1 MELRYGVNPHQKA
14 RVSIPDGGPLRLL
27 AGQPSYINLLD
38 ALNAWALVRTA
49 RATLDAPAATSFKH
63 VSPAGAAIAGELDEA
78 MRACW
83 GVSDPSPVTSAYV
96 RARDCDPKSSFGD
109 MIAVSDPVDTE
120 LAELLT
126 GVVSDGLIAPGFDE
140 GTIAIL
146 AAKKR
151 GAFVIFEAN
160 AGYTPPAWERREV
173 FGVTLEQELDQLPLS
188 PEFLQVATGRA
199 LTGEGVTD
207 ALLGMLVMRYTQSN
221 SVGFLRNG
229 MTLGV
234 GAGQQSRVDCTR
246 LAGAKAEVWWMRRHP
261 TVQGMKLSGG
271 GSRQDLLNW
280 QMIVAQGDMTLSQ
293 RHALAELIP
302 GGVAAVVD
310 EAERETWMAKLD
322 DVTVVHDAFI
332 PFRDN
337 IDFARHYGARNVVEP
352 GGSVRTAEVKAA
364 CDELGVNLIHTGTR
378 LFHH

>member
-1 MELRYGVNPHQKA
+1 MELRYGVNPHQAA

-38 ALNAWALVRTA
+38 ALNAWALVHET
-49 RATLDAPAATSFKH
+49 RATLDATAATSFKH
-63 VSPAGAAIAGELDEA
+63 VSPAGTAIAGELDET
-78 MRACW
+78 MRSCW

-109 MIAVSDPVDTE
+109 MIAVSDPVDTQ

-126 GVVSDGLIAPGFDE
+126 GVVSDGIVAPGYE
-140 GTIAIL
+140 RGTLELL

-151 GAFVIFEAN
+151 GAYVVFEAN
-160 AGYTPPAWERREV
+160 ADYTPPAWERREV
-173 FGVTLEQELDQLPLS
+173 FGVTLEQESDRMALTPDL
-188 PEFLQVATGRA
+188 LQVATGSLLDGA
-199 LTGEGVTD
+199 AVAD

-221 SVGFLRNG
+221 SVGFLRHG

-261 TVQGMKLSGG
+261 IVQGLTLSGG

-293 RHALAELIP
+293 RRALAELVP

-310 EAERETWMAKLD
+310 EAQRETWMAQLD

-337 IDFARHYGARNVVEP
+337 IDFARRYGARNVVEP
-352 GGSVRTAEVKAA
+352 GGSVRTAEVIAA

>member
-1 MELRYGVNPHQKA
+1 MELRYGVNPHQSA
-14 RVSIPDGGPLRLL
+14 RVTIPDPGPLRLL
-27 AGQPSYINLLD
+27 AGSPSYINLLD
-38 ALNAWALVRTA
+38 ALNAWALVREA
-49 RATLDAPAATSFKH
+49 HATLNAPAATSFKH
-63 VSPAGAAIAGELDEA
+63 VSPAGAALAGELDDA

-83 GVSDPSPVTSAYV
+83 GVSDPSPITAAYI

-109 MIAVSDPVDTE
+109 MIALSEPVDMQ
-120 LAELLT
+120 LAELLK
-126 GVVSDGLIAPGFDE
+126 GLVSDGIIAPAYDE
-140 GTIAIL
+140 GTVEVL

-151 GAFVIFEAN
+151 GAYVIFEADP
-160 AGYTPPAWERREV
+160 AYEPPAWEHREL
-173 FGVTLEQELDQLPLS
+173 FGVTLEQESDRLPLS
-188 PEFLQVATGRA
+188 AELMQVATGRPLA
-199 LTGEGVTD
+199 GQAITD

-221 SVGFLRNG
+221 SVCFVRDG
-229 MTLGV
+229 MTLGI

-261 TVQGMKLSGG
+261 TVQGLSLSGG

-302 GGVAAVVD
+302 GGVAAVID
-310 EAERETWMAKLD
+310 EADRESWMAHLD

-337 IDFARHYGARNVVEP
+337 IDFARQYGARNVVEP
-352 GGSVRTAEVKAA
+352 GGSVRTEEVKAA

>member
-1 MELRYGVNPHQKA
+1 MELRYGVNPHQSA

-38 ALNAWALVRTA
+38 ALNAWALVREA
-49 RATLDAPAATSFKH
+49 RATLNAPAATSFKH
-63 VSPAGAAIAGELDEA
+63 VSPAGAAIAGELDETMQA
-78 MRACW
+78 VW
-83 GVSDPSPVTSAYV
+83 GVRDPSPITSAYV

-109 MIAVSDPVDTE
+109 LIALSDPVDTE

-126 GVVSDGLIAPGFDE
+126 GVVADGIVAPGYDE
-140 GTIAIL
+140 GTIEIL

-151 GAFVIFEAN
+151 GSFVIFEAN
-160 AGYTPPAWERREV
+160 PAYAPPAWEQREV
-173 FGVTLEQELDQLPLS
+173 FGVTLEQELDQLPLT
-188 PEFLQVATGRA
+188 PALLDVATGEPLSA
-199 LTGEGVTD
+199 QAVAD

-221 SVGFLRNG
+221 SVCFLRGG
-229 MTLGV
+229 MTLGI

-261 TVQGMKLSGG
+261 TVRGLTLTSG

-302 GGVAAVVD
+302 GGVD
-310 EAERETWMAKLD
+310 
-322 DVTVVHDAFI
+322 
-332 PFRDN
+332 
-337 IDFARHYGARNVVEP
+337 
-352 GGSVRTAEVKAA
+352 GGHR
-364 CDELGVNLIHTGTR
+364 
-378 LFHH
+378 

>member
-1 MELRYGVNPHQKA
+1 MELRYGVNPHQSA
-14 RVSIPDGGPLRLL
+14 RVSMPENGPLRLL
-27 AGQPSYINLLD
+27 SGLPSYINVLD
-38 ALNAWALVRTA
+38 ALNAWALVREA
-49 RATLDAPAATSFKH
+49 RASLQAPAATSFKH
-63 VSPAGAAIAGELDEA
+63 VSPAGAALAGELDA
-78 MRACW
+78 TMRHCW
-83 GVSDPSPVTSAYV
+83 GVADPSPVTSAYI

-109 MIAVSDPVDTE
+109 MIAVSEPVDTQ
-120 LAELLT
+120 LAGLLT
-126 GVVSDGLIAPGFDE
+126 GVVADGIVAPGYDA
-140 GTIAIL
+140 GTVETL
-146 AAKKR
+146 AAKKK

-160 AGYTPPAWERREV
+160 SGYSPPAWESREV
-173 FGVTLEQELDQLPLS
+173 FGVKLEQELDQLPLTPS
-188 PEFLQVATGRA
+188 LLQVATGNPLSEQA
-199 LTGEGVTD
+199 VTD

-229 MTLGV
+229 MTLGI

-246 LAGAKAEVWWMRRHP
+246 LAGAKAEIWWMRRHP
-261 TVQGMKLSGG
+261 TVQGLSLGGG

-293 RHALAELIP
+293 RQALAELIP
-302 GGVAAVVD
+302 GGVPAVID
-310 EAERETWMAKLD
+310 EAERESWLAALD

-337 IDFARHYGARNVVEP
+337 IDFARQYGARNVVEP
-352 GGSVRTAEVKAA
+352 GGSVRAAEVKAA

>member
-1 MELRYGVNPHQKA
+1 MPEN
-14 RVSIPDGGPLRLL
+14 GPVRLL
-27 AGQPSYINLLD
+27 SGQPSYINLLD
-38 ALNAWALVRTA
+38 ALNAWALVREA
-49 RATLDAPAATSFKH
+49 HASLGVPAATSFKH
-63 VSPAGAAIAGELDEA
+63 VSPAGAALAGELDET
-78 MRACW
+78 MRRCW
-83 GVSDPSPVTSAYV
+83 GVADPSPITSAYV

-109 MIAVSDPVDTE
+109 MIALSEPVDTQ
-120 LAELLT
+120 LAQLLS
-126 GVVSDGLIAPGFDE
+126 GVVADGIVAPGYE
-140 GTIAIL
+140 AGTLEIL
-146 AAKKR
+146 AAKKK

-160 AGYTPPAWERREV
+160 GDYRPPAWERREV

-188 PEFLQVATGRA
+188 AALLAVATGQPLSEQATR
-199 LTGEGVTD
+199 D

-221 SVGFLRNG
+221 SVGFLRGG
-229 MTLGV
+229 MTLGI

-246 LAGAKAEVWWMRRHP
+246 LAGAKAEVWWMRRHA
-261 TVQGMKLSGG
+261 TVQGLSLSGG

-293 RHALAELIP
+293 RQALAELIP
-302 GGVAAVVD
+302 GGVPAVID
-310 EAERETWMAKLD
+310 EAEREAWLAQLD

>member
-1 MELRYGVNPHQKA
+1 
-14 RVSIPDGGPLRLL
+14 
-27 AGQPSYINLLD
+27 
-38 ALNAWALVRTA
+38 
-49 RATLDAPAATSFKH
+49 
-63 VSPAGAAIAGELDEA
+63 
-78 MRACW
+78 
-83 GVSDPSPVTSAYV
+83 
-96 RARDCDPKSSFGD
+96 
-109 MIAVSDPVDTE
+109 MIAVSDPVDTQ

-126 GVVSDGLIAPGFDE
+126 GVVSDGIVAPGYE
-140 GTIAIL
+140 RGTLELL

-151 GAFVIFEAN
+151 GAYVVFEAN
-160 AGYTPPAWERREV
+160 ADYTPPAWERREV
-173 FGVTLEQELDQLPLS
+173 FGVTLEQESDRMALTPDL
-188 PEFLQVATGRA
+188 LQVATGSLLDGA
-199 LTGEGVTD
+199 AVAD

-221 SVGFLRNG
+221 SVGFLRHG

-261 TVQGMKLSGG
+261 IVQGLTLSGG

-293 RHALAELIP
+293 RRALAELVP

-310 EAERETWMAKLD
+310 EAQRETWMAQLD

-337 IDFARHYGARNVVEP
+337 IDFARRYGARNVVEP
-352 GGSVRTAEVKAA
+352 GGSVRTAEVIAA

>member
-1 MELRYGVNPHQKA
+1 MELRYGVNPHQSA

-38 ALNAWALVRTA
+38 ALNAWALVREA
-49 RATLDAPAATSFKH
+49 RATLNAPAATSFKH
-63 VSPAGAAIAGELDEA
+63 VSPAGAAIAGELDETMQA
-78 MRACW
+78 VW
-83 GVSDPSPVTSAYV
+83 GVRDPSPITSAYV

-109 MIAVSDPVDTE
+109 LIALSDPVDTE

-126 GVVSDGLIAPGFDE
+126 GVVADGIVAPGYDE
-140 GTIAIL
+140 GTIEIL

-151 GAFVIFEAN
+151 GSFVIFEAN
-160 AGYTPPAWERREV
+160 PAYAPPAWEQREV
-173 FGVTLEQELDQLPLS
+173 FGVTLEQELDQLPLT
-188 PEFLQVATGRA
+188 PALLDVATGEPLSA
-199 LTGEGVTD
+199 QAVAD

-221 SVGFLRNG
+221 SVCFLRGG
-229 MTLGV
+229 MTLGI

-261 TVQGMKLSGG
+261 TVRGLTLTSG

-302 GGVAAVVD
+302 GGVTAVID
-310 EAERETWMAKLD
+310 EAEREAWMAQLD

-337 IDFARHYGARNVVEP
+337 IDFARHYGARTVVEP
-352 GGSVRTAEVKAA
+352 GGSVREAEVQAA
-364 CDELGVNLIHTGTR
+364 CEELGVTLVRTGTR

>member
-1 MELRYGVNPHQKA
+1 MELRYGVNPHQSA
-14 RVSIPDGGPLRLL
+14 RVSMPENGPLRLL
-27 AGQPSYINLLD
+27 SGQPSYINVLD
-38 ALNAWALVRTA
+38 ALNAWALVREA
-49 RATLDAPAATSFKH
+49 RISLQAPAATSFKN
-63 VSPAGAAIAGELDEA
+63 VSPAGAALAGELDA
-78 MRACW
+78 TMRRCW
-83 GVSDPSPVTSAYV
+83 GVDDSSPVTSAYI

-109 MIAVSDPVDTE
+109 MVAVSEPVDTQ
-120 LAELLT
+120 LAGLLT
-126 GVVSDGLIAPGFDE
+126 GVVADGIVAPGYDA
-140 GTIAIL
+140 GTVETL
-146 AAKKR
+146 AAKKK

-160 AGYTPPAWERREV
+160 SGYSPPAWESREV
-173 FGVTLEQELDQLPLS
+173 FGVKLEQELDQLPLT
-188 PEFLQVATGRA
+188 PALLQVATGNA
-199 LTGEGVTD
+199 LSAQAVGD

-221 SVGFLRNG
+221 SVAFLRNG
-229 MTLGV
+229 MTLGI

-261 TVQGMKLSGG
+261 TVQGLSLSGG

-293 RHALAELIP
+293 RRALAELIP
-302 GGVAAVVD
+302 GGVPAVID
-310 EAERETWMAKLD
+310 EAERESWLAALD